1 MPCCLPQVLA
11 TIHAVERA
19 RTDKPRNVLHML
31 SANTRRTKVVELS
44 SGTHRC
50 EVGTDAPP
58 PVAGLRGTG
67 ACLVGLGGGT
77 AGAELRGARGPGGR
91 VVRTPQPGLVH
102 LSRPGGG

>member
-44 SGTHRC
+44 SGTHR
-50 EVGTDAPP
+50 
-58 PVAGLRGTG
+58 
-67 ACLVGLGGGT
+67 
-77 AGAELRGARGPGGR
+77 
-91 VVRTPQPGLVH
+91 
-102 LSRPGGG
+102 